1 MLTLLLAGIFLFYF
15 LCKKICCFCLDIF
28 GGKSLNYIIVV
39 FWYTSWFLIQ
49 RCFQSDGGVFYFAY
63 HLFMSCN
70 LHTFITFQLKYKF
83 IFSHLFVFTCEGRD
97 RLTIKG
103 FSFVERLFRKGG
115 NLIFLYCLLKKSEW
129 IKLLLS
135 FVDHNRWF

>member
-1 MLTLLLAGIFLFYF
+1 
-15 LCKKICCFCLDIF
+15 
-28 GGKSLNYIIVV
+28 
-39 FWYTSWFLIQ
+39 
-49 RCFQSDGGVFYFAY
+49 
-63 HLFMSCN
+63 MSCN

-103 FSFVERLFRKGG
+103 FSFVERLFPKGG
-115 NLIFLYCLLKKSEW
+115 NLIFLYCLLKKSES

-135 FVDHNRWF
+135 FVTITDDFRVFTIKLKKSTL

>member
-1 MLTLLLAGIFLFYF
+1 MVAF
-15 LCKKICCFCLDIF
+15 
-28 GGKSLNYIIVV
+28 
-39 FWYTSWFLIQ
+39 
-49 RCFQSDGGVFYFAY
+49 FYFAY

-135 FVDHNRWF
+135 FVDHNC